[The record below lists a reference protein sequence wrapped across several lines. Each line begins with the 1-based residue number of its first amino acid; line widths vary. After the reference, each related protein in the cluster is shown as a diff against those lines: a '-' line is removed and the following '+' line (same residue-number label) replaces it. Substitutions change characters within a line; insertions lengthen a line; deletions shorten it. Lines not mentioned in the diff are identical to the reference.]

1 MQKPH
6 SFFLSAPRPHARQT
20 TRVRERGTVKSVYTI
35 YLPKLS
41 DYTYFH
47 DDIFFFILQ
56 VVTSKGVDWC
66 RDASG
71 RAKKVSCHVC
81 GRKKSPWNR
90 ASFEF
95 CFCFV
100 FIIIIIIFFYVE
112 PQGRRSVK
120 RVFLLI
126 FCQWHLSRRMLLQLI
141 ALTCGLCCIGIS
153 SVTANVLRAE
163 VSPSQHNTSHTGK
176 KKKFNFSRVNTLLP
190 FISHNCRLCLLF

>member
-1 MQKPH
+1 MQNIHNHFFRVFKTNLFGFFCRNIFKCFVGNRCIANSQGRSGRRWSRSAVFLNRVTSAHLEEVLMQKPH

-35 YLPKLS
+35 YFPKLS

-56 VVTSKGVDWC
+56 VVPSKGC
-66 RDASG
+66 RLVQG
-71 RAKKVSCHVC
+71 RIRTGKKKVSCHVC
-81 GRKKSPWNR
+81 GGEKSPWNR

-100 FIIIIIIFFYVE
+100 FIIIIIFFYVE

-126 FCQWHLSRRMLLQLI
+126 FC
-141 ALTCGLCCIGIS
+141 
-153 SVTANVLRAE
+153 
-163 VSPSQHNTSHTGK
+163 
-176 KKKFNFSRVNTLLP
+176 
-190 FISHNCRLCLLF
+190 